1 MAKHRQLVR
10 QVGDSASSLV
20 NSMADSNDANTV
32 PEGTTFVF
40 GSWACT
46 ADRSGGFI
54 GNLITP
60 KEHEAKPD
68 NESAEKADDLELGEK
83 LSNQTSSILDS
94 ESLGNASTP
103 TFLDDSAES
112 DNNLDSENFQF
123 SQT

>member
-1 MAKHRQLVR
+1 
-10 QVGDSASSLV
+10 
-20 NSMADSNDANTV
+20 MADSNDANTV
-32 PEGTTFVF
+32 PKGTTFVF

-46 ADRSGGFI
+46 VDRSGGFI

-83 LSNQTSSILDS
+83 LSNQTSSIPYS

-112 DNNLDSENFQF
+112 DTNLDSENFQF